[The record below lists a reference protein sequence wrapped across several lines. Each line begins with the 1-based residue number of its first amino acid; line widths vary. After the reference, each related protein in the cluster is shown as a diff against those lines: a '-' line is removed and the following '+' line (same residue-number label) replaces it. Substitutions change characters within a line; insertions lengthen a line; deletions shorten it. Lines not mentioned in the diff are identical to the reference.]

1 MYPRGTL
8 VTRTDE
14 DWLDKLSFDF
24 SPTMVQSFG
33 GSEGFYMFN
42 VGVTGNSAYRFSD
55 NLELSGSL
63 YLNLYDNYDKFLYDV
78 PPDGTDLKR
87 VRTLI
92 RQYVQNS
99 TVRMTNLQLTWM
111 DNLSDNIY
119 YQAYGGYLEMMYGGV
134 GSEFL
139 YRPLN
144 SQWAFGID
152 ASYAKQR
159 DPDNSFGFFKDEHQ
173 YDVSSAR
180 NFRVQTGVMTG
191 NATVYYQPN
200 WLPNTLL
207 KVSVGQYLAEDK
219 GVTVDLSKQFDSG
232 VIIGAFA
239 TKTNLSADEYGEGSF
254 TKGFYI
260 SVPFDLMTIKPTQNR
275 AFLSWMPLTRDGGQM
290 LGRKY
295 NLFDVTDA
303 RTPWYTKP
311 IIEDTK

>member
-1 MYPRGTL
+1 
-8 VTRTDE
+8 
-14 DWLDKLSFDF
+14 
-24 SPTMVQSFG
+24 
-33 GSEGFYMFN
+33 
-42 VGVTGNSAYRFSD
+42 
-55 NLELSGSL
+55 
-63 YLNLYDNYDKFLYDV
+63 
-78 PPDGTDLKR
+78 
-87 VRTLI
+87 
-92 RQYVQNS
+92 
-99 TVRMTNLQLTWM
+99 
-111 DNLSDNIY
+111 
-119 YQAYGGYLEMMYGGV
+119 MMYGGF